1 MEELR
6 EKPFFP
12 CNSEPALE
20 AFEALSAPHVAGGT
34 RKWVGQWAKR
44 WGLFK
49 DDEFK
54 EAEARLQKWPQSEW
68 KHTTFTY
75 GGDMGAVVFHFK
87 NIVVEVASILRNA
100 ALDPKV
106 MCVWGPERARDGETA
121 AVAQEE
127 QEKGTGDGYDQG
139 YLSDICHGF
148 W

>member
-1 MEELR
+1 MLR
-6 EKPFFP
+6 ERPFYP
-12 CNSEPALE
+12 CNSKAALE
-20 AFEALSAPHVAGGT
+20 AFEELSAPHVASGT
-34 RKWVGQWAKR
+34 RTWVGKWAKR

-54 EAEARLQKWPQSEW
+54 EAEARLQKWPQAEW
-68 KHTTFTY
+68 QHATFTY
-75 GGDMGAVVFHFK
+75 GGEMGAVVFHHK

-106 MCVWGPERARDGETA
+106 MCVWGPERARDEETA
-121 AVAQEE
+121 AFAQEE
-127 QEKGTGDGYDQG
+127 QEKCTGDGYDQG